1 MVANIKVEDGVE
13 FAAYA
18 RTAAWHRLGTVV
30 PDRQMTVEEALRLA
44 NLSGWNVEK
53 EPIFTKDGLVVPGR
67 NATVATI
74 LGKRTV
80 LGDVGDRYV
89 PFQNEEHAT
98 FLQTLVDESGGWVET
113 AGALG
118 RGEKV
123 FVSLRLPE
131 SIKIGGKSGDA
142 VDTYIGAL
150 NAHDASQPFT
160 VVTTPIRWECQN
172 MINYSLSSATN
183 RHTVRHTGA
192 GLKGAVAEARR
203 VLGLIYTYNE
213 AFEKEAEKLV
223 QVTMNSESFEEMIAA
238 EYGYDGENL
247 AAAERADERMGQ
259 MMTLFDTAGT
269 NAKIRDTAWAGFNAI
284 VEYFDWFSATN
295 AEDEDAKRAEKS
307 LSGVWAQGA
316 FDTVSRFVSA

>member
-18 RTAAWHRLGTVV
+18 RTSAWHRLGAIH
-30 PDRQMTVEEALRLA
+30 PDGQMTIEQALTLA

-53 EPIFTKDGLVVPGR
+53 EPIFTADGLVVPGR

-80 LGDVGDRYV
+80 LGDVGDRYL

-98 FLQTLVDESGGWVET
+98 FLQTLVDEAGAHVET

-123 FVSLRLPE
+123 FVSLRLPD
-131 SIKIGGKSGDA
+131 SIRVGGQSGDQ

-150 NAHDASQPFT
+150 NAHDASMPFT

-172 MINYSLSSATN
+172 MINASLSQAAV

-192 GLKGAVAEARR
+192 GLKGAVAEAQR
-203 VLGLIYTYNE
+203 VLGLIYKYNA
-213 AFEKEAEKLV
+213 AFEAEAEKLV
-223 QVTMNSESFEEMIAA
+223 QISMDSESFEEMIAA

-259 MMTLFDTAGT
+259 MMTLFDEAGT
-269 NAKIRDTAWAGFNAI
+269 NDNIRETAWAGFNAI
-284 VEYFDWFSATN
+284 VEYFDWFSATT
-295 AEDEDAKRAEKS
+295 AEDADAKRAEKS
-307 LSGVWAQGA
+307 LSGAWAQGA
-316 FDTVSRFVSA
+316 FEAVSRFVSA